1 LNSIKTPSDSEVVQS
16 GLVLPN
22 DTNML
27 NNLMGGRLMHQMDI
41 VAAIAAQRHSCHA
54 VVTAS
59 VDNVSFE
66 HVIPLGSIIT
76 LTAKVTRAFNTSME
90 VRVEVYSENIPNKE
104 SKFKS
109 NQAFLTFV
117 AVDKD
122 LKPVK
127 IDPIAPI
134 TEEDQKLYAGALR
147 RRQFRLLLA
156 GKIKASEAQELK
168 DFLDIDE

>member
-1 LNSIKTPSDSEVVQS
+1 MHVKTPSDSEVVQS
-16 GLVLPN
+16 NLVLPN

-41 VAAIAAQRHSCHA
+41 VAAIAAQRHSDSA

-76 LTAKVTRAFNTSME
+76 LKAKVTRAFKTSME
-90 VRVEVYSENIPNKE
+90 VKVEVFSENIPNKE

-117 AVDKD
+117 AVDEN
-122 LKPVK
+122 LKPRIV
-127 IDPIAPI
+127 PSLTPV
-134 TEEDQKLYAGALR
+134 TEDELKMHDGALR

-156 GKIKASEAQELK
+156 GKIKPNQAQELK
-168 DFLDIDE
+168 NFLDIND